1 MIKSTL
7 LFFKVVIGIVLLT
20 PIVMGKAAV
29 DKVKEDEGE
38 TDK

>member
-1 MIKSTL
+1 MIKGTL

-29 DKVKEDEGE
+29 EKVKDEGE